1 MKTKIDWYVLFLWI
15 STAALAGTFLW
26 GCIRTLSGPRAP
38 WLESNLVAFCAT
50 FTLCCGA
57 TSLRDIVT
65 ARLFIRNT
73 RKKIALR
80 CSYIRL
86 LIPRAK
92 ARIRNLAG
100 PYYRNGNLQTEP

>member
-1 MKTKIDWYVLFLWI
+1 MKTRIDWYVLFLWM

-26 GCIRTLSGPRAP
+26 GCFRTLSGPRAP

-57 TSLRDIVT
+57 TSPRDIIV
-65 ARLFIRNT
+65 ARIFIRNA
-73 RKKIALR
+73 RKKIAAIS
-80 CSYIRL
+80 SYIRL
-86 LIPRAK
+86 SIPRAK

-100 PYYRNGNLQTEP
+100 PLYHNGNLQTEP